1 MLHFPAMSGNLL
13 IVVLIVYCL
22 ELLIVVVAAFILL
35 RSALFPRGR
44 ESRGIMERGLR
55 LSGALLLCVGGF
67 FLLKVVL

>member
-1 MLHFPAMSGNLL
+1 MSRNLL

-22 ELLIVVVAAFILL
+22 ELLIVAAAAFILF

-44 ESRGIMERGLR
+44 ESRGIMERWLR
-55 LSGALLLCVGGF
+55 LCGALLLCVGGF